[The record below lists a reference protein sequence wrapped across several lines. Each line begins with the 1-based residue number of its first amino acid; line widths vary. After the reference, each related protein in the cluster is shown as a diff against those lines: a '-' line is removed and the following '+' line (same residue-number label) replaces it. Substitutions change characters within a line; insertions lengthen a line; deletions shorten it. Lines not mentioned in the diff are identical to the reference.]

1 MGLKTASTAELA
13 AELARREQEEKKELK
28 QKVKTHENRKKEFLT
43 QTVAA
48 FETQHLALKE
58 LKELVIRET
67 NAIWNEMYEVNGK
80 TPKEQKQISLTMGDY
95 KVTAQR
101 RAKMVFTDEAIV
113 HIDAI
118 REIMKNKFETKNKG
132 MYSFLD
138 VILMKNGKGDYDP
151 VLLARAKKKAIEL
164 GYKDLI
170 EELEK
175 LQNCQRVDGT
185 ALYCRAYKKN
195 ERGAWNDIV
204 IQFSA
209 L

>member
-1 MGLKTASTAELA
+1 MDISKLSKEELA
-13 AELARREQEEKKELK
+13 AELARREQEETKAQQK
-28 QKVKTHENRKKEFLT
+28 KVKAHENRKKQFLT
-43 QTVAA
+43 KTIAA
-48 FETQHLALKE
+48 FETQHKALKE
-58 LKELVIRET
+58 LKEYVIRET
-67 NAIWNEMYEVNGK
+67 NEIWNEMYEVNGK
-80 TPKEQKQISLTMGDY
+80 EPREQKQISLTMGEY

-101 RAKMVFTDEAIV
+101 RPKMVFTDEAIV

-118 REIMKNKFETKNKG
+118 RDIMKNKFESKNKS

-151 VLLARAKKKAIEL
+151 LLLARAKRKAIEL
-164 GYKDLI
+164 GYTDLVN
-170 EELEK
+170 ELEK

-185 ALYCRAYKKN
+185 ALYCRAFKKN
-195 ERGAWNDIV
+195 ERKGWSDIV